1 MRVLVLSDEE
11 GVRLRVTSGLRVR
24 GDVEVVEATTALEAH
39 RAVEADGFDVL
50 VLDGDLEPEGGF
62 SVLYEIRQAGVL
74 RGEGTPPALLLLGRE
89 QDRWLASW
97 AGANRALTKP
107 VDPFEVTR
115 VLEEVLGQAAPE
127 TAPVDESALGVEA
140 AIEREEIRPS

>member
-24 GDVEVVEATTALEAH
+24 GGVDVVEATTALEAH
-39 RAVEADGFDVL
+39 RAVDEDGFDVL

-62 SVLYEIRQAGVL
+62 SVLYEIRQAGLL
-74 RGEGTPPALLLLGRE
+74 RGVETAPAVMLLGRE

-97 AGANRALTKP
+97 AGANRALQKP

-127 TAPVDESALGVEA
+127 PAPVDESALGVEA